1 MAPDPVELA
10 LILARVLERLG
21 IRYCV
26 GGSVASSVYGE
37 VRTTLDVDLVA
48 ELRTQHV
55 DALLAATQ
63 DEFHI
68 VDASVRR
75 AVRDRSSF
83 NLIHEDMLVK
93 ADVYVSPDDPLHSDQ
108 FERSRRVALRAEPR
122 SEVQLASPEDVVIH
136 KLRWYLMGG
145 SVSDRQW
152 RDVLGVLK
160 VQAGALDRGY
170 LARVAVDLGLVDL
183 LDRAL
188 SEAGLAKE

>member
-48 ELRTQHV
+48 ELRQQHV
-55 DALLAATQ
+55 DDLLAATQ
-63 DEFHI
+63 PDFHI

-75 AVRDRSSF
+75 AVRDKSSF

-93 ADVYVSPDDPLHSDQ
+93 ADVYVSPDDALHREQ
-108 FERSRRVALRAEPR
+108 FARSRAVALRVEPG
-122 SEVQLASPEDVVIH
+122 SDVQLASPEDVVIH
-136 KLRWYLMGG
+136 KLRWYRMGG
-145 SVSDRQW
+145 GVSDRQW

-160 VQAGALDRGY
+160 VGAGALDRGY
-170 LARVAVDLGLVDL
+170 LNRVAGDLGLADL
-183 LDRAL
+183 LARAL
-188 SEAGLAKE
+188 SEAGMATK

>member
-10 LILARVLERLG
+10 LILARILERLG

-48 ELRTQHV
+48 ELRPQHV
-55 DALLAATQ
+55 DDLIAATQ
-63 DEFHI
+63 GDFHI
-68 VDASVRR
+68 VEASVRR
-75 AVRDRSSF
+75 AARDKSSF

-93 ADVYVSPDDPLHSDQ
+93 ADVYVSPDDPLHRDQ
-108 FERSRRVALRAEPR
+108 LARSRRVALRGEPG

-136 KLRWYLMGG
+136 KLRWYRMGG
-145 SVSDRQW
+145 GVSDRQW

-160 VQAGALDRGY
+160 VQGSKLDREY
-170 LARVAVDLGLVDL
+170 LAGVAADLGLADL
-183 LDRAL
+183 LARAL
-188 SEAGLAKE
+188 SEAGSMGL

>member
-48 ELRTQHV
+48 ELRDQHV
-55 DALLAATQ
+55 DALVAATQ
-63 DEFHI
+63 AEFHI
-68 VDASVRR
+68 VDTSVRR
-75 AVRDRSSF
+75 AVRDKSSF
-83 NLIHEDMLVK
+83 HLIHEDMLVK
-93 ADVYVSPDDPLHSDQ
+93 ADGYESPDDPLHRDQ
-108 FERSRRVALRAEPR
+108 LARSRRVELRAEPG

-136 KLRWYLMGG
+136 KLRWYRMGG
-145 SVSDRQW
+145 GVSDRQW

-160 VQAGALDRGY
+160 VQGSKLDRGY
-170 LARVAVDLGLVDL
+170 LAEVAADLGLADL
-183 LDRAL
+183 LARAL
-188 SEAGLAKE
+188 SEAGSTGL